1 MKEMTEGELI
11 RLNRDL
17 SRKLH
22 KAVNDYDFTVRE
34 FVQWLLNVVDID
46 AYAQKL
52 AHEVD
57 SDLEAWKEER
67 REDE

>member
-1 MKEMTEGELI
+1 
-11 RLNRDL
+11 
-17 SRKLH
+17 
-22 KAVNDYDFTVRE
+22 
-34 FVQWLLNVVDID
+34 LNVVDLD
-46 AYAQKL
+46 AYAKKL